1 MHDQRTWISISL
13 VAVAVGCSGAYDA
26 RASTPERVEAPPPR
40 AHTSAV
46 DHEADEVGETGA
58 PMVGG
63 DFRVL
68 AIDSGQGDCTLV
80 QCPNGS
86 NILIDCGSTRHGES
100 SREHVREVL
109 ERELGDTG
117 IHALVLTHPDRDH
130 YNWLPEVVGGRDI
143 ARVLFAGDPSAY
155 SEGEMPT
162 WMRGRAAVTFFG
174 ERHDPPEAPSDL
186 LDCGPVDVHVLA
198 ANVPAGGGEADDRG
212 WNSNSGSI
220 VLRFGLPGADRALA
234 ILTGDATWYTER
246 AIREAY
252 PASFLRAQLLR
263 LGHHGTSITSTEQ
276 EWVEAVQPAAAFS
289 SAGHHASWR
298 HPRCAVVDRVEAAG
312 SLSAASCH
320 WTECGT
326 PTTSECD
333 ATSTQGWCRRRSEVA
348 YFDTFSSGEIDFRFT
363 NGELVEP
370 QVARGACGG

>member
-1 MHDQRTWISISL
+1 MGR
-13 VAVAVGCSGAYDA
+13 
-26 RASTPERVEAPPPR
+26 E
-40 AHTSAV
+40 
-46 DHEADEVGETGA
+46 
-58 PMVGG
+58 
-63 DFRVL
+63 FRVL

-86 NILIDCGSTRHGES
+86 NILIDCGSTVHAQS
-100 SREHVREVL
+100 SRDHVREVL
-109 ERELGDTG
+109 SRELGDSG
-117 IHALVLTHPDRDH
+117 IDALVLTHPDRDH
-130 YNWLPEVVGGRDI
+130 YNWLPEVVGSRAVD
-143 ARVLFAGDPSAY
+143 RVLFAGDPSAY
-155 SEGEMPT
+155 SEGQMPE
-162 WMRGRAAVTFFG
+162 WMRGRAGVTFFG
-174 ERHDPPEAPSDL
+174 ERHDAPDAPSDL

-263 LGHHGTSITSTEQ
+263 LGHHGTSVTSTEQ
-276 EWVEAVQPAAAFS
+276 DWVEAVQPSAAFS

-298 HPRCAVVDRVEAAG
+298 HPRCVVVDRVEAAG
-312 SLSAASCH
+312 SLAAVSCH

-333 ATSTQGWCRRRSEVA
+333 SSSTRGWCRRRSEVA
-348 YFDTFSSGEIDFRFT
+348 YFDTFSSGEVDFRFA

-370 QVARGACGG
+370 QVARGECTE